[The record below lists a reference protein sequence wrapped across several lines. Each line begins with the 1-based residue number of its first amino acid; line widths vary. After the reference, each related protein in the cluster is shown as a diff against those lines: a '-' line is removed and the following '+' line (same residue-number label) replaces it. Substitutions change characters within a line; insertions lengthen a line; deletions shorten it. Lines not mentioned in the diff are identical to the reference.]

1 MAQPTNV
8 YSVYGASGST
18 GVGKGNREDLVDAVY
33 DISPTETPILTA
45 LRRGKA
51 SAVLHEWTTHSLA
64 AAAANE
70 KVEGDDGVIT
80 AAIAKVR
87 LNNRCAISNKVAGVT
102 KTQQVVDKVGAQDA
116 LAEEVGYKMAEI
128 KRDMELML
136 HANTAKVAGND
147 TTARKTA
154 GAPTWL
160 KDNVSNIGAN
170 PTGDGSDTATDGA
183 QRAFTEDMLLAVS
196 QSCYVNG
203 GKPTL
208 LDVGAF
214 NKRAVSGFP
223 ANVTRHVTASEQTL
237 INSIDVYEDD
247 FNKLK
252 VVPNRFALARN
263 AILWDLDNAKIAY
276 LRAFDTWDLAVTG
289 SSLRK
294 EIEVEW
300 ALEMC
305 NPAAHGIVRDLTT
318 SPDDWGALAS

>member
-1 MAQPTNV
+1 MTQPTGV
-8 YSVYGASGST
+8 YSVYDASGTT
-18 GVGKGNREDLVDAVY
+18 GVGKGNREDLVDTVY

-51 SAVLHEWTTHSLA
+51 TAVLHEWTTHSLA
-64 AAAANE
+64 TAAANE
-70 KVEGDDGVIT
+70 KVEGDDGAIDT
-80 AAIAKVR
+80 ANAKTR
-87 LNNRCAISNKVAGVT
+87 LNNRCAISNKIIGVT
-102 KTQQVVDKVGAQDA
+102 KTQQVVDKVGMQDA
-116 LAEEVGYKMAEI
+116 LAEEAGYKMAEI
-128 KRDMELML
+128 KRDMEVMI

-154 GAPTWL
+154 GIPTWL
-160 KDNVSNIGAN
+160 KDNKSAVGAD
-170 PTGDGSDTATDGA
+170 PTGDGSDTATDGT
-183 QRAFTEDMLLAVS
+183 QRALTEDMVLAVS
-196 QSCYVNG
+196 QSCYTNG

-214 NKRAVSGFP
+214 NKRTISGFP
-223 ANVTRHVTASEQTL
+223 GNVTRHVTASEQTL

-263 AILWDLDNAKIAY
+263 AVMWDLDNAKIAY

-294 EIEVEW
+294 QIEVEW
-300 ALEMC
+300 ALEVC
-305 NPAAHGIVRDLTT
+305 NPAAHGIIRDLTT
-318 SPDDWGALAS
+318 S